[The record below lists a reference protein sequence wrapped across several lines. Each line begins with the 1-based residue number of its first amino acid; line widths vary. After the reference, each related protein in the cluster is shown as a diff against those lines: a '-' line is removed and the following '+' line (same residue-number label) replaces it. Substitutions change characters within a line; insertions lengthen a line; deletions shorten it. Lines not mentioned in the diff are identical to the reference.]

1 MNDLRYAVRQLL
13 KSPGFTIVA
22 VLTLA
27 LGIGANSAIFSVVNA
42 VLLRPL
48 PLSNPDELV
57 QLFESKDFPAGF
69 QGSVSAPNLVDWQE
83 QNTVFSGIASYRYQ
97 DFALQT
103 KQNPERLLGVLAT
116 PNYFRVLGASPLLGR
131 TFGENEG
138 QADVAVLSEGLW
150 RAQFAADPAVVGRP
164 VALNGRS
171 FTVIGIMPANFR
183 FPSPRNQVWTP
194 LAFTPAELSPA
205 ARGDHGL
212 QVVGRLKPGVS
223 LSQAQAQMK
232 VVAQGIAQKFP
243 EEQSTRSVRLVPL
256 REQLTVDSR
265 TSLLVLL
272 GSVAC
277 VLLIASANIANLLL
291 ARTAGRQREIA
302 LRLAL
307 GASRARLIRQFLT
320 ESVLLATLGGAA
332 GILTAVFAT
341 DLLVT
346 WLGNRIGVGEVRLD
360 TAVLGFT
367 AVLALLVGLGCGLA
381 PARQAIGRTADDL
394 QTALHG
400 HTAVAGANRLRGI
413 LVVAEMAIAVVL
425 LSGAG
430 LLLRSF
436 AQLQRTD
443 SGLTKPEQV
452 LTARVTLPA
461 ERYGALPSVVDF
473 YDRALSRIDTLPGV
487 RSAGAIS
494 YLPLANWGWNGNLH
508 LSGRNPFPPG
518 QEPLA
523 EFRVVGGNYFATMG
537 VPLLAGRLVDARD
550 GANAP
555 LAVVV
560 NRALALRIGKTEN
573 DALTEKINIGPNRDF
588 SIVGV
593 VADVRQSGLDRPPMP
608 EIYFPV
614 GQAPGSEGVGSSMAQ
629 SMTIVVRA
637 AADDPNGL
645 TESIRRAVRE
655 IDPALP
661 LFRIQTLQTVITQ
674 SVAHRRLN
682 GILLGS
688 FAALAVGLAALGLYG
703 VLSYAVAQRTREL
716 GVRLALGAQKSDLF
730 RLVVGGG
737 MKLAAMGVAIGFIAA
752 LGLTRL
758 LNSLLYGVTPSD
770 PFTFGSVILLLG
782 VVALLA
788 NYIPARRA
796 TKVDPMV
803 ALRYE

>member
-48 PLSNPDELV
+48 PLSNPD
-57 QLFESKDFPAGF
+57 QLIQLLESKDFPAGF
-69 QGSVSAPNLVDWQE
+69 QGSVSAPNFVDWQE

-103 KQNPERLLGVLAT
+103 KQNPERLLGVSVT
-116 PNYFRVLGASPLLGR
+116 PNYFRVLGASALLGR
-131 TFGENEG
+131 TFNDNEP

-150 RAQFAADPAVVGRP
+150 RAQFAADPAVIGRP
-164 VALNGRS
+164 VSLNGRS
-171 FTVIGIMPANFR
+171 FTVIGVMPANVR
-183 FPSPRNQVWTP
+183 FPSPRNQLWTQ
-194 LAFTPAELSPA
+194 LIFSPAELSPA

-212 QVVGRLKPGVS
+212 QVIGRLKPGVS
-223 LSQAQAQMK
+223 VTQALAQMK
-232 VVAQGIAQKFP
+232 VVAQGLAQKFSD
-243 EEQSTRSVRLVPL
+243 EQAGRSVKLVPL
-256 REQLTVDSR
+256 REQLTADSR

-307 GASRARLIRQFLT
+307 GASRVRLIRQFLT
-320 ESVLLATLGGAA
+320 ESVLLPALGGAA
-332 GILTAVFAT
+332 GIVTSIWAT
-341 DLLVT
+341 NLLVA

-360 TAVLGFT
+360 ATVLGFT

-413 LVVAEMAIAVVL
+413 LVVAEMALAVVL

-443 SGLTKPEQV
+443 SGLAKPEQV

-461 ERYGALPSVVDF
+461 ERYAALPSVADF
-473 YDRALSRIDTLPGV
+473 YDRALARIDTLPGV

-508 LSGRNPFPPG
+508 LVGRNPFPAG

-537 VPLLAGRLVDARD
+537 VPLLAGRLLDKRD
-550 GANAP
+550 GPDAP

-560 NRALALRIGKTEN
+560 NRALALRIGKTEG
-573 DALTEKINIGPNRDF
+573 DALTDKISIGPDRNF

-614 GQAPGSEGVGSSMAQ
+614 GQAPGSEGLGASMAQ
-629 SMTIVVRA
+629 SMTLVVRA

-645 TESIRRAVRE
+645 TESVRRAVRE
-655 IDPALP
+655 IDPGLP
-661 LFRIQTLQTVITQ
+661 LFRIQTLQTVIAQ
-674 SVAHRRLN
+674 SVADRRLN
-682 GILLGS
+682 GVLLGS

-716 GVRLALGAQKSDLF
+716 GIRLALGAQKSALF

-737 MKLAAMGVAIGFIAA
+737 MKLAAMGAAIGLIAA
-752 LGLTRL
+752 LGLSRFLT
-758 LNSLLYGVTPSD
+758 SLLYGVAPSD
-770 PFTFGSVILLLG
+770 PYTFAGVIVLLG
-782 VVALLA
+782 VVAFLA
-788 NYIPARRA
+788 NYVPARRA
-796 TKVDPMV
+796 TQVDPMV